1 MNIKIV
7 TDSTSDIPPE
17 MAREL
22 GITVLPAYIHFDN
35 EVYRDGVD
43 LTKDGFYHKL
53 INSFVQPTT
62 SEPTPE
68 DFIEAYYDCAKDAD
82 GIISIHISAK
92 ISETYRSALQGKKML
107 GDRCHLEVMDS
118 HLTSVGLGLLVMA
131 AARMASRGGDLHQ
144 IFEDTRKLTDRIS
157 MLGLFDTMK
166 YLYMGGRA
174 REATAS
180 VSRMFN
186 IKPLLAFQN
195 GEVIRSGL
203 VRTYSAGV
211 ERLYEFL
218 AERPSIDEMS
228 IAYSTGIEEAE
239 KLAGRLASV
248 SPRERIHLMQLGA
261 AIGVHSGPGAMVV
274 AFRGAR

>member
-1 MNIKIV
+1 
-7 TDSTSDIPPE
+7 
-17 MAREL
+17 
-22 GITVLPAYIHFDN
+22 
-35 EVYRDGVD
+35 
-43 LTKDGFYHKL
+43 
-53 INSFVQPTT
+53 
-62 SEPTPE
+62 
-68 DFIEAYYDCAKDAD
+68 
-82 GIISIHISAK
+82 
-92 ISETYRSALQGKKML
+92 
-107 GDRCHLEVMDS
+107 
-118 HLTSVGLGLLVMA
+118 
-131 AARMASRGGDLHQ
+131 
-144 IFEDTRKLTDRIS
+144 

-195 GEVIRSGL
+195 GDVIRSGL